1 MPPKK
6 SKIDRKLA
14 QSLIVDIRA
23 LADMLEEGAPGVM
36 LVDTLSKM
44 VQDILDQ
51 TVNLTS
57 LNMGY
62 KATARL
68 NLLKALLENRTS

>member
-1 MPPKK
+1 MPIKK

-23 LADMLEEGAPGVM
+23 LADMLEAGASGVM

-44 VQDILDQ
+44 VQDILEQ

-62 KATARL
+62 KVTARL
-68 NLLKALLENRTS
+68 NLLRALLENRTS